1 MKVILCMWTNTVW
14 QLGRYILT
22 VLKQNFVSNPSYL
35 PGSKLSHMWDFSSCL
50 LFSQLN
56 NELKAKLCL
65 VSSLCGFHFLA
76 FQVLGGFMITSQGTS
91 IMHLKKRS
99 CWNLISCMYRNYLSL
114 LLLLIWKLCLMV
126 FGVLQAVKYLRKMYW
141 AYSPMFARCFSHL
154 KVQGMS
160 FIAAVLILNLE
171 EADAFIAFANLLNKP
186 CQLAFF
192 RVDHSMVCT

>member
-1 MKVILCMWTNTVW
+1 MWTNTVW

-22 VLKQNFVSNPSYL
+22 VLFASIPTYL

-56 NELKAKLCL
+56 NELKANLCL

-91 IMHLKKRS
+91 IMHLKKHSR
-99 CWNLISCMYRNYLSL
+99 WNLISCTYRNYLSL
-114 LLLLIWKLCLMV
+114 LLLFIWKLCLMV
-126 FGVLQAVKYLRKMYW
+126 FVLQAVKYLHKMYW
-141 AYSPMFARCFSHL
+141 AYSPMFAWCFSHL

-192 RVDHSMVCT
+192 RVDHSMVCI